1 MTHIKPRPVPTNGGG
16 SLSCCECVGLP
27 NLVMIGRGFVDS
39 RKIDCSDPQSY
50 YNAYWLKVQ
59 LTRELEKE
67 TAYDPSN
74 NSKPTEPECKLLCS
88 FIA

>member
-50 YNAYWLKVQ
+50 YNVRLLAESAVDKRARERDGVRSLQQLK
-59 LTRELEKE
+59 T
-67 TAYDPSN
+67 N
-74 NSKPTEPECKLLCS
+74 
-88 FIA
+88 